1 MRHVSLK
8 MAIRLLYA
16 WGAYLLRLLKDMMVA
31 NRHALVAGSGG
42 AEVTDALPDGIDN
55 VGWRPGRVD
64 GEEGRGRG
72 DVAW

>member
-31 NRHALVAGSGG
+31 NANRHALVAGSGG
-42 AEVTDALPDGIDN
+42 AEVADALIARWHRQCW
-55 VGWRPGRVD
+55 VASRPR
-64 GEEGRGRG
+64 
-72 DVAW
+72 